1 MSTPDPE
8 PALTPPVPL
17 SRKQARGET
26 NPAPPL
32 PLGGGYPGGRGD
44 GADDASTA
52 WQRLLA
58 ASEPLQLDVPV
69 LLRKLPEHS
78 RSSRLVVEVL
88 DERRQRLGS
97 AVIFPGG
104 WYPGRTDDRLTHYFA
119 VLNTALTGLELR
131 GEDPLLRVQLLQ
143 AVNLQQQLG
152 KERPFVVLLRFILG
166 PEAAIPGSRVE
177 QVYQCPLS
185 GLLRQFVGIGADAL
199 RDRSTPSFVTG
210 QAIHQGYARAARAY
224 LAAAATMSPATSDAT
239 PAPPPDESPAISAY
253 LEGVV
258 AAWVDLFPYLL
269 LDRPAGPTRGDG
281 RQPRQLYRQP
291 VEALDAV
298 LGRCRQLYLDRAGAP
313 RLLQERLFFSPA
325 RGISGRAD
333 RIVEDEAG
341 RELWELK
348 TRSGGWMAGRD
359 PRSGRTAPGGVQ
371 ALAYHEILR
380 TVDGASPRTF
390 VELLDAEQ
398 IEGIP
403 LPEHPVVR
411 RADADVDEADDRYL
425 DLIAQARNIAY
436 ILESGLFSGYDRERL
451 AAATRQGSRLHVL
464 GGDYDLLGSS
474 PPCGFCP
481 AGQRDVCEVSWGAGA
496 APWAGFFR
504 HVPDRLF
511 EYWAWFHQQIKQGER
526 LNRERLFHF
535 VRTPTDVLE
544 RDEGICVAGLSVSER
559 DGRLV
564 TLARNARVETR
575 IREDDRVLVT
585 PESSRPG
592 EVESIEGTVRS
603 IGATTLTVEV
613 REPLPPSETFRVDQL
628 GFWER
633 GDWQA
638 EGLTDFLLRSM
649 MEAGPRGR
657 RLELAELPAI
667 TLAILGDLLPSP
679 QPSPRRSG
687 RGEDDEQIAPLPLGR
702 GGVGE
707 GAGLNPGQR
716 RAVDAALAMG
726 PGDLLLV
733 QGPPGTG
740 KTSLIADLAHR
751 LVLRDFW
758 RDAADGRPLLILA
771 NTHRACNEVVVKLHR
786 QFPELRA
793 YVVRLGPVGAGM
805 EPDVRQ
811 HVLTER
817 LAVGHQ
823 LGGLDVRKD
832 GPTALAR
839 LVRQG
844 HALLDEAL
852 VFVGTLASAAR
863 PELRGLEFS
872 TIVVDET
879 GQASEAAVLQALR
892 HAARG
897 YQSRLVLVG
906 DHCQLPPV
914 VPDEILVPPL
924 TPAIADL
931 GLDPTRGQ
939 RQSLFERLASRAPDA
954 VLTLGEQYRMC
965 GPISDLVSQTFYDGR
980 LRPGSPSVASR
991 HLGQLLDRVDGT
1003 VPDSPFARAIF
1014 DPRRPVVHVDTSA
1027 DATARDTVSH
1037 LARDETRD
1045 NPREAVL
1052 IADLLAALLEPLP
1065 PPARA
1070 IMAGE
1075 IGIISP
1081 YRKQNNRIRQELAE
1095 RLGETA
1101 GLIRVDT
1108 VDRFQGGE
1116 CDLILVSLVASNP
1129 GASIG
1134 SLHAD
1139 WRRMNVAIS
1148 RARAK
1153 VILIGSRQTF
1163 VRPST
1168 PEEEPAKEYYR
1179 RMFSLIDAQAARA
1192 EAAVLPSPS
1201 GPAL

>member
-1 MSTPDPE
+1 MSTPDP
-8 PALTPPVPL
+8 L
-17 SRKQARGET
+17 
-26 NPAPPL
+26 PPL
-32 PLGGGYPGGRGD
+32 PLGEGWGEGK
-44 GADDASTA
+44 STPIDNTSAA
-52 WQRLLA
+52 WQHLLA
-58 ASEPLQLDVPV
+58 ATEPLQLDVPV

-88 DERRQRLGS
+88 DERRRRLGS

-131 GEDPLLRVQLLQ
+131 GEDPLLRIQLLQ

-199 RDRSTPSFVTG
+199 RDRSAPSFVDG

-224 LAAAATMSPATSDAT
+224 LSVAASMSPATSDDTTASL
-239 PAPPPDESPAISAY
+239 PDESTAVSAY

-258 AAWVDLFPYLL
+258 ATWVDLFPYLL
-269 LDRPAGPTRGDG
+269 LDRPSDG
-281 RQPRQLYRQP
+281 SRSASRQPRQLYRQP

-298 LGRCRQLYLDRAGAP
+298 LGRCRQLYLDRRGAP

-425 DLIAQARNIAY
+425 DLIAQARNVAY
-436 ILESGLFSGYDRERL
+436 VLESGLFSGYDRERL
-451 AAATRQGSRLHVL
+451 ATATRQGSRLNVL
-464 GGDYDLLGSS
+464 GGDYDLFGSS

-496 APWAGFFR
+496 FPWGGFFR

-526 LNRERLFHF
+526 LNRERLFHL

-544 RDEGICVAGLSVSER
+544 RDEGICVPGLHVAER

-564 TLARNARVETR
+564 TLARTPRIETR
-575 IREDDRVLVT
+575 IREDDRVLIT
-585 PESSRPG
+585 PESARPG
-592 EVESIEGTVRS
+592 EVESIEGTIRS
-603 IGATTLTVEV
+603 IGATTLTVEA

-657 RLELAELPAI
+657 RLDLAELSAI
-667 TLAILGDLLPSP
+667 TRAILGESLPSP
-679 QPSPRRSG
+679 SG
-687 RGEDDEQIAPLPLGR
+687 RGVG
-702 GGVGE
+702 GE
-707 GAGLNPGQR
+707 GASSLNPGQR
-716 RAVDAALAMG
+716 RAVEAALAMA
-726 PGDLLLV
+726 PGDLLLI

-740 KTSLIADLAHR
+740 KTSLIADLAYR

-771 NTHRACNEVVVKLHR
+771 NTHRACNEVVLKLHR
-786 QFPELRA
+786 QFPELRP

-805 EPDVRQ
+805 EPEVRQ
-811 HVLTER
+811 HVITER
-817 LAVGHQ
+817 LDVGSQ

-832 GPTALAR
+832 GPATLAR

-879 GQASEAAVLQALR
+879 GQATEAAVLQALR

-914 VPDEILVPPL
+914 VPDEIVVPPL

-939 RQSLFERLASRAPDA
+939 RQSLFERLASRTPDS

-965 GPISDLVSQTFYDGR
+965 GPISDLVSQTFYNGR

-991 HLGQLLDRVDGT
+991 RLGQLLDRVGSAL
-1003 VPDSPFARAIF
+1003 PDSPFARAIF
-1014 DPRRPVVHVDTSA
+1014 DPSRPVVLVDTSA
-1027 DATARDTVSH
+1027 DEAARDTVSH

-1045 NPREAVL
+1045 NPREAIL
-1052 IADLLAALLEPLP
+1052 IAEVLAALLEPLP
-1065 PPARA
+1065 APART

-1081 YRKQNNRIRQELAE
+1081 YRKQNNRIRQELTE

-1129 GASIG
+1129 AASIG
-1134 SLHAD
+1134 ALHAD

-1192 EAAVLPSPS
+1192 DALISPSP
-1201 GPAL
+1201 AER